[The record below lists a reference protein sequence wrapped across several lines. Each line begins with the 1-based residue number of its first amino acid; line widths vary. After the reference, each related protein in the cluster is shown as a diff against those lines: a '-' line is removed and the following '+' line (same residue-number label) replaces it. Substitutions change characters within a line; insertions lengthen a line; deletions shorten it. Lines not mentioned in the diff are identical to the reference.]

1 LRIAPAI
8 YRIALRH
15 RYRRGFPVL
24 SSLSKEFGI
33 TEPIMPFIVPVKKL
47 LNLQSNLRKTMYKKL
62 LLLAFVASFG
72 LIGIQS
78 AAFAEDCPDRTQVNE
93 ETNAKFLKEG
103 IAVSEEALEH
113 AKQGHG
119 PETKAATKDA
129 LKKFGCIVTTT
140 GGAQIQ
146 RPRERIKMAGIKA
159 GKGDTAAAIPLLEEG
174 IAMMK
179 KVNLTPK
186 GLGE

>member
-1 LRIAPAI
+1 
-8 YRIALRH
+8 
-15 RYRRGFPVL
+15 
-24 SSLSKEFGI
+24 
-33 TEPIMPFIVPVKKL
+33 MNKKL
-47 LNLQSNLRKTMYKKL
+47 LAV
-62 LLLAFVASFG
+62 AFAAVFG
-72 LIGIQS
+72 LVGGPS
-78 AAFAEDCPDRTQVNE
+78 VAFAEDCPDRTKTNE
-93 ETNAKFLKEG
+93 QTNAKFLDEG
-103 IAVSEEALEH
+103 IAISEQALEH

-119 PETKAATKDA
+119 PETKEATKEA

-159 GKGDTAAAIPLLEEG
+159 GKGDTAGAVPLLEEG